1 MAPMKPSTVRRI
13 AWSIGILSIAL
24 QVAGLAILFLD
35 RHAIL
40 PSDAT
45 RWNLSNVLD
54 QAGNAATSVLGIVLA
69 TRRPRNR
76 LGWLFLAAGLG
87 LGLGNFGGAYGV
99 HALKADP
106 GSLPAGR
113 ALAWVSNWIWTIPVT
128 LLVFLLL
135 LFPTG
140 ELPSRRWRPVAWGF
154 GAFMTLVTLGAIT
167 FEAVNWSNPFGP
179 NQRSTGLAAIAV
191 IPFQV
196 AILAIPAGLLA
207 SFTSLALRYKR
218 SRGDERLQLKW
229 FVTAAALVALTFS
242 LNLVWGTSTAQVAST
257 LALIFLWIAI
267 VIALMKYRLYEID
280 FVISKAVVFG
290 TLIAFITIVYV
301 GLVVGVGTA
310 VGNRHSALLS
320 AIAAAVVALAFQPIR
335 ARARRLANRVV
346 YGKRATPYE
355 VLSEFAERIAGT
367 YSSID
372 VLPRMAHMI
381 AAGTG
386 ADRAVVWLRVGNELH
401 AEASSDGLPESPV
414 LPVMGN
420 ELPQPAAGEAT
431 TPVLHQGELLGAISI
446 RMPPNEPLSPAGE
459 RLVANVASQA
469 GLVLSNVQLIQEL
482 RASRQRLVAA
492 QDAERRKLERNLH
505 DGAQQQLVALA
516 VKQRLAAGLVAKDP
530 GKASAMLAAL
540 EEETTEALE
549 NLRDLARGIYPPL
562 LADQGLPAALAS
574 QARKST
580 VPVEVDADGVGRYP
594 QEAEAA
600 VYFCCLEALQNV
612 AKYAEAT
619 RVRVRLV
626 AQDGELT
633 FEVTDD
639 GRGFDAERTPLGSGM
654 QNMADRVAALG
665 GSLEV
670 RSRPGEGARVIGR
683 LPVASAGPAL
693 DVNLRT

>member
-229 FVTAAALVALTFS
+229 FVTAAALVAVTFS
-242 LNLVWGTSTAQVAST
+242 LNIVWGTSTDDAWACSAEDPPLFDDPDNPTVFATVECAGNGRSFLQPHVHGVQWGAGAIGHAEWTGVPVKLVLEQSGLRAEAREVLFEGSDCGSESDHPQPMHFARSLPLAKAVHADTLLVYRMNGEPLEPIHGYPLRLFVPGWYGVASVKW
-257 LALIFLWIAI
+257 L
-267 VIALMKYRLYEID
+267 
-280 FVISKAVVFG
+280 
-290 TLIAFITIVYV
+290 
-301 GLVVGVGTA
+301 
-310 VGNRHSALLS
+310 
-320 AIAAAVVALAFQPIR
+320 
-335 ARARRLANRVV
+335 
-346 YGKRATPYE
+346 KRIE
-355 VLSEFAERIAGT
+355 VL
-367 YSSID
+367 
-372 VLPRMAHMI
+372 
-381 AAGTG
+381 
-386 ADRAVVWLRVGNELH
+386 DRPFQGYFQTKKYTIQR
-401 AEASSDGLPESPV
+401 
-414 LPVMGN
+414 
-420 ELPQPAAGEAT
+420 PAA
-431 TPVLHQGELLGAISI
+431 QGQETVIVGPMAVKAEII
-446 RMPPNEPLSPAGE
+446 RP
-459 RLVANVASQA
+459 QA
-469 GLVLSNVQLIQEL
+469 G
-482 RASRQRLVAA
+482 
-492 QDAERRKLERNLH
+492 
-505 DGAQQQLVALA
+505 
-516 VKQRLAAGLVAKDP
+516 
-530 GKASAMLAAL
+530 
-540 EEETTEALE
+540 
-549 NLRDLARGIYPPL
+549 
-562 LADQGLPAALAS
+562 
-574 QARKST
+574 
-580 VPVEVDADGVGRYP
+580 
-594 QEAEAA
+594 
-600 VYFCCLEALQNV
+600 
-612 AKYAEAT
+612 
-619 RVRVRLV
+619 
-626 AQDGELT
+626 
-633 FEVTDD
+633 
-639 GRGFDAERTPLGSGM
+639 
-654 QNMADRVAALG
+654 AALG
-665 GSLEV
+665 LGTNRLFGIAWA
-670 RSRPGEGARVIGR
+670 GEDAVARVE
-683 LPVASAGPAL
+683 VADRPRAHAF
-693 DVNLRT
+693 V